1 MLLFNRLRLVF
12 RKLRRVSRKPVPIVY
27 VYKKSFKRGSE
38 SVVIDA
44 LAPWVR
50 TYIDNDEFRSVF
62 GGSIFTTDS
71 SDGNSASYKGVWGRN
86 NVRLFKRLLRQR
98 GATFLVYRIDGAC
111 RRIIGWE
118 TRD

>member
-1 MLLFNRLRLVF
+1 MLLFNRLHLVF
-12 RKLRRVSRKPVPIVY
+12 RKLRWVLRKPVPIVY

-50 TYIDNDEFRSVF
+50 TYIDNDKFRSVF
-62 GGSIFTTDS
+62 GGSIFTSDS
-71 SDGNSASYKGVWGRN
+71 SDGNSASCKSVWGRN

-98 GATFLVYRIDGAC
+98 GASFLDCRIDGAS
-111 RRIIGWE
+111 RRITGWE
-118 TRD
+118 TCD

>member
-1 MLLFNRLRLVF
+1 MFRRLRLVF
-12 RKLRRVSRKPVPIVY
+12 RKFRLVSRKPVAILY

-86 NVRLFKRLLRQR
+86 YVRLFKRLLRQR
-98 GATFLVYRIDGAC
+98 GATFVVYRIDGTS
-111 RRIIGWE
+111 RRITGWE
-118 TRD
+118 TRS

>member
-1 MLLFNRLRLVF
+1 VA
-12 RKLRRVSRKPVPIVY
+12 IVY
-27 VYKKSFKRGSE
+27 VYKKTFKRGSE
-38 SVVIDA
+38 CLVVDA

-50 TYIDNDEFRSVF
+50 EYITNDEFPSVF

-98 GATFLVYRIDGAC
+98 GAVFRVYRVDGAC